1 MKSAQAHS
9 PPWCVMLG
17 EMVRFTRPMN
27 LCAMGTENTWGRERG
42 ERGEGERWGRQVSE
56 EEPKKGP

>member
-42 ERGEGERWGRQVSE
+42 ERGEGERCGREVRKRGVE
-56 EEPKKGP
+56 RGT